1 MNRPTVFVA
10 LQQFC
15 ESDDRPLRLLQE
27 AGFDVRRNELGRRLK
42 REEMLPLLQE
52 ADAIL
57 AGVEP
62 YDAQLLRSLSRLK
75 VISRC
80 GVGTDSIDLE
90 TAQKLKVAVFTTA
103 EEVVEPVAQMTV
115 GMILA
120 LARHFPQH
128 LRDMGQGKWR
138 KQTGFLLS
146 EWTIGLVGFGRIGQ
160 AVGRYLQIFGPKIL
174 AADPRLHPEEVPAG
188 ITLCDLGKLLA
199 ESDLVSLHAS
209 RSKEEGPLLGHAELF
224 SMKPGSRLVNTARGY
239 LVDERGLEEA
249 LSSGR
254 LSAAALDVFEEE
266 PYQGRLRDLP
276 QVLCTPHVSTLT
288 RASRSAMEFS
298 CARNVL
304 RFFNGKTD
312 DPSRLVDKPPAAC

>member
-1 MNRPTVFVA
+1 MSRRTVFVA

-15 ESDDRPLRLLQE
+15 ESDDRPLRLLYE
-27 AGFDVRRNELGRRLK
+27 AGFDVRRNALGRRLK

-52 ADAIL
+52 VDAVL

-62 YDAQLLRSLSRLK
+62 YDAQLLQVLSRLK

-90 TAQKLKVAVFTTA
+90 AARKRNIAVFTTT

-120 LARHFPQH
+120 LARHFPEH
-128 LRDMGQGKWR
+128 LRNMGLGVWR

-160 AVGRYLQIFGPKIL
+160 AVARYLEVFKPRIL
-174 AADPRLHPEEVPAG
+174 VADPRLQPQEVPVG
-188 ITLCDLGKLLA
+188 ITLCDLERLLA

-209 RSKEEGPLLGHAELF
+209 RPKEEGPLLGHAELF
-224 SMKPGSRLVNTARGY
+224 SMKAGSRLINTARGY
-239 LVDERGLEEA
+239 LVDERALGEA
-249 LSSGR
+249 LVSGR

-266 PYQGRLRDLP
+266 PYEGRLRELP

-288 RASRSAMEFS
+288 RASRSAMELS
-298 CARNVL
+298 CVKNVL
-304 RFFNGKTD
+304 KGMLD
-312 DPSRLVDKPPAAC
+312 ELSSIP